1 MQIVINKDF
10 SVAQL
15 VPSMVFQNSANASY
29 LDIFAPFNV
38 REYASVGVNIELPNG
53 EYLSQTLAF
62 PAPGQPYDY
71 GLWTVPLSA
80 QITALQGVVR
90 FSLVF
95 NGANETATTGIAEL
109 TVRRTAVPV
118 LPSAPSSD
126 VYQQI
131 LTQLSALQA
140 YYGDADT
147 AIEQLYNNINLVMH
161 GENFQHNV
169 MDITLLPGQL
179 NGTSDLRSAHTP
191 DAQQNLPG
199 SQIYFDDTK
208 YSLTVY
214 FKDPD
219 GTYDAIQTFTSSPG
233 VVSSDEYPEVYY
245 QLWNRTGEI
254 DVADA
259 QASLYRDNLY
269 TNYLLTIAEAAATY
283 RRIDDSYSKD
293 EVNALI
299 FDMPQ
304 NALAYA
310 SNVWDPFTR
319 IATIY
324 TLDKSRA
331 VVIDLS
337 DIYTK
342 TETAALVNAKV
353 NKTDFE
359 EESTYVRSHAI
370 GMLQYNSDT
379 GVISYSTLDGN
390 QSGSIDLPVESLVSS
405 GYFDAETEE
414 LVLVLTNGSEIRI
427 PASNLINPVWVTD
440 VSQGGD
446 QPPTATAV
454 LNALNSLNAQ
464 LTAQINLKANA
475 NNVYTKQEVD
485 DIEQEL
491 NSAIL
496 KNTGDISGLNSDVS
510 GINSTAVGIPEE
522 SNDGYDLTF
531 QTLDGATSK
540 TFTNPAKYDKYDVE
554 TSQVEFPVTVTDSYG
569 GYLENI
575 VIEDRPV
582 QYATPSPTSPA
593 VIGHQEFSQLQI
605 ASYGKNI
612 IDYTQA
618 EKSDGSAPAFVT
630 NGFTMKSGDNVIIP
644 VSIPYIPDMNVI
656 TCSYHTISG
665 LTYIDWRVNYTD
677 GTTSATGLAT
687 GDSVSIPSGKTVES
701 IQLTN
706 TRASTAA
713 DVDITNI
720 QLEFGEL
727 ATTYTP
733 YVTGGV
739 TNINIGDATGIISL
753 KDYDAIQP
761 GGAEGYQLIRQTY
774 TFDFPSTVTYYTY
787 PNTNPTGI
795 EFYITGTQ
803 AAGSGYC
810 ICTHDAGTSFNFSY
824 DGSGTSV
831 IWRNILTKLGITTT
845 TEFTTWLESND
856 VTLIFKTAQPI
867 QSIDLSAVTCNALKT
882 LEVNKGYA
890 SFFWAGST
898 SIEPYS
904 ITADYRVDLKE
915 YLNNVIETKTGHKYS
930 VKWNGELAQLERFDD
945 AAGITTD
952 TANFGYFGASNPD
965 YNNPFDDIYPW
976 SGIKLCNIDLDAYT
990 KLSPGES
997 VTKCVTAWEGDPDFS
1012 YTDTNGV
1019 WRYRPEF
1026 WGCWSPGNYYTVS
1039 DQPGARLIHY
1049 PEEISGRWHGCEATR
1064 IINGDSTTCLLPLSN
1079 SIPATNIALSTLHTY
1094 AKNYGATLDSVY
1106 SIDADILLF
1115 IVEYAT
1121 MNSQNAI
1128 GMGVTEMSRSSAL
1141 YHLVEDVTDN
1151 DEVKVLKSDISNFGI
1166 QGAIFNIGTSGG
1178 DSDIAHTSI
1187 ISTSDDPNN
1196 ADNVIVKL
1204 ARVVTATTSDCW
1216 SIAGL
1221 INISDS
1227 GVGSRSGYIG
1237 TNGKC
1242 NVYYRGK
1249 VLYGNFNFFVLGV
1262 YESGFIENPSIAQHI
1277 WIAHNDTQADRYD
1290 TLDTS
1295 VHMDTGLMLPS
1306 SSGYINALGRPPL
1319 SNLLTIPPF
1328 CTETGGDSSNPIGD
1342 RIENASLPFNSIVIG
1357 GSNYASINNGG
1368 LFCFNWM
1375 YPDYQQLDFAA
1386 ARPRLKNPSTGSAY
1400 VNGTT
1405 LIF

>member
-80 QITALQGVVR
+80 QVTALQGVVR

-147 AIEQLYNNINLVMH
+147 AVEQLYDNLNLVMH

-208 YSLTVY
+208 YTLTVY

-269 TNYLLTIAEAAATY
+269 TNYLLTIAAAAATY

-353 NKTDFE
+353 NKTDFQ
-359 EESTYVRSHAI
+359 EESTYIRSHAI

-496 KNTGDISGLNSDVS
+496 KNTGDISDLNGDVNA
-510 GINSTAVGIPEE
+510 INSTAVGIPEE

-531 QTLDGATSK
+531 KTLNGATSK

-554 TSQVEFPVTVTDSYG
+554 TSSVEFPVTVTDSYG

-582 QYATPSPTSPA
+582 QYATPSPTSSA

-618 EKSDGSAPAFVT
+618 KKSDGSAPTFVT

-761 GGAEGYQLIRQTY
+761 GGAEGYQLIRQ
-774 TFDFPSTVTYYTY
+774 SYTY
-787 PNTNPTGI
+787 QLPSDGLYYPYPTQQNATGVSFFLSNIYVTNV
-795 EFYITGTQ
+795 
-803 AAGSGYC
+803 
-810 ICTHDAGTSFNFSY
+810 ICTHDVSTKINMIRSA
-824 DGSGTSV
+824 SGTYVYWYNVLS
-831 IWRNILTKLGITTT
+831 KLGITTT
-845 TEFTTWLESND
+845 AEFTTWLESND

-867 QSIDLSAVTCNALKT
+867 QSIDLSSVTCNALKT
-882 LEVNKGYA
+882 LDVNKGYA

-898 SIEPYS
+898 SIKPYS

-952 TANFGYFGASNPD
+952 TANFGYFGARNPD

-976 SGIKLCNIDLDAYT
+976 SEIKLCNIDLDAYT

-1049 PEEISGRWHGCEATR
+1049 PEAITGRWSGSTVTKT
-1064 IINGDSTTCLLPLSN
+1064 INGEPTTCLLPLAN
-1079 SIPATNIALSTLHTY
+1079 SIPQTNTALSTLHTY
-1094 AKNYGATLDSVY
+1094 AKNYGATLDSIY

-1128 GMGVTEMSRSSAL
+1128 GMGVTDL
-1141 YHLVEDVTDN
+1141 YLQGNYHFVENAT
-1151 DEVKVLKSDISNFGI
+1151 ESTQVKILKSEATDDFI
-1166 QGAIFNIGTSGG
+1166 QGAIFDIGAVEGG
-1178 DSDIAHTSI
+1178 SALARTVV
-1187 ISTSDDPNN
+1187 ISTSDDPDNANN
-1196 ADNVIVKL
+1196 LIVSL
-1204 ARVVTATTSDCW
+1204 SSAVTVTTSEFW
-1216 SIAGL
+1216 SIHGL
-1221 INISDS
+1221 RTLADS

-1237 TNGKC
+1237 TNGKSH
-1242 NVYYRGK
+1242 VYYRGMEM
-1249 VLYGNFNFFVLGV
+1249 YGNVLLYTLGA
-1262 YESGFIENPSIAQHI
+1262 YENHEDQHI
-1277 WIAHNDTQADRYD
+1277 WIAQNDTQADRYD

-1295 VHMDTGLMLPS
+1295 VHMDTGLVLPS
-1306 SSGYINALGRPPL
+1306 SSDYINALGRPPL
-1319 SNLLTIPPF
+1319 NNLLTIPPF
-1328 CTETGGDSSNPIGD
+1328 CTETGGDGSNPVGDFMTNGVYTVDTVMCYGGYCSTGIYSGIFYAYWYFASSLDPWMIG
-1342 RIENASLPFNSIVIG
+1342 
-1357 GSNYASINNGG
+1357 
-1368 LFCFNWM
+1368 
-1375 YPDYQQLDFAA
+1375 

>member
-80 QITALQGVVR
+80 QVTALQGVVR

-140 YYGDADT
+140 YYGDADA
-147 AIEQLYNNINLVMH
+147 AIEQLYDNLNLVMH

-353 NKTDFE
+353 NKTDFQ
-359 EESTYVRSHAI
+359 EESTYIRSHAI

-496 KNTGDISGLNSDVS
+496 KNTGDISDLNSDVNA
-510 GINSTAVGIPEE
+510 INSTAVGIPEE

-531 QTLDGATSK
+531 QTLNGATSK

-554 TSQVEFPVTVTDSYG
+554 TSSVEFPVTVTDSYG

-582 QYATPSPTSPA
+582 QYTTPSPTSSA

-618 EKSDGSAPAFVT
+618 EKSDGSAPTFVT
-630 NGFTMKSGDNVIIP
+630 NGFTMESGDNVIIP

-656 TCSYHTISG
+656 TCSYYTISG

-753 KDYDAIQP
+753 KDYDSIQP

-774 TFDFPSTVTYYTY
+774 TFDFPSTVTYYPY

-795 EFYITGTQ
+795 QFYITGMQ

-810 ICTHDAGTSFNFSY
+810 ICTHDAGISFNFSY

-867 QSIDLSAVTCNALKT
+867 QSIDLSAETCNALKT
-882 LEVNKGYA
+882 LDVNKGYA

-898 SIEPYS
+898 SIKPYS

-976 SGIKLCNIDLDAYT
+976 SEIKLCNIDLDAYT

-1049 PEEISGRWHGCEATR
+1049 PEAITGRWAGSTVTKT
-1064 IINGDSTTCLLPLSN
+1064 INGETTTCLLPLAN
-1079 SIPATNIALSTLHTY
+1079 SIPQTNTALSTLHTY
-1094 AKNYGATLDSVY
+1094 AKNYGATLDSIY

-1128 GMGVTEMSRSSAL
+1128 GMGVTNMVL
-1141 YHLVEDVTDN
+1141 QGNYHFVEAAT
-1151 DEVKVLKSDISNFGI
+1151 ESTQVKILKSDADENFI
-1166 QGAIFNIGTSGG
+1166 QGAIFDIGTVEGG
-1178 DSDIAHTSI
+1178 SALARTVV
-1187 ISTSDDPNN
+1187 ISTSDDPDNANN
-1196 ADNVIVKL
+1196 LIVTL
-1204 ARVVTATTSDCW
+1204 SSAVTVTTSDFW
-1216 SIAGL
+1216 SIHGL
-1221 INISDS
+1221 RTLADS

-1237 TNGKC
+1237 TNGKSH
-1242 NVYYRGK
+1242 VYYRGTEM
-1249 VLYGNFNFFVLGV
+1249 YGNVLLYTLGA
-1262 YESGFIENPSIAQHI
+1262 YENHEDQHI
-1277 WIAHNDTQADRYD
+1277 WIAQNDDQADRYD

-1295 VHMDTGLMLPS
+1295 VHMDTGLVLPS
-1306 SSGYINALGRPPL
+1306 SGGYINALGRPPL
-1319 SNLLTIPPF
+1319 NNLLTIPPF
-1328 CTETGGDSSNPIGD
+1328 CTETGGDGSNPVGDFMTNGVYTVDTVMCYGGYCSTDIYSGIFYAYWYFASSLNPWMIG
-1342 RIENASLPFNSIVIG
+1342 
-1357 GSNYASINNGG
+1357 
-1368 LFCFNWM
+1368 
-1375 YPDYQQLDFAA
+1375 